1 MTRSKAASYNAVTNS
16 SRNLTFGDI
25 ALSQNMTRSVF
36 LGASAAFLTSLWLTP
51 SAALAQNAKPA
62 VKPAAKAAQKAAA
75 SHPIATIETVKGT
88 IKVKLYPEE
97 APNTVANF
105 ISLARKGFYNGLNF
119 HRVEPGFVI
128 QGGDPKGNGSG
139 GPGYSIKNEQNKLL
153 KHNRGAVAMANAGR
167 DTAGSQFYIVIEKP
181 APHLDSG
188 DYTIFGQVISGQ
200 ENAEKIQV
208 GDKIKKVTISGAK
221 TPYTPVKTGPER

>member
-1 MTRSKAASYNAVTNS
+1 LPQTLTRFA
-16 SRNLTFGDI
+16 
-25 ALSQNMTRSVF
+25 F
-36 LGASAAFLTSLWLTP
+36 LGASAAFFTSLSLMP
-51 SAALAQNAKPA
+51 STVLAQQTSKPS
-62 VKPAAKAAQKAAA
+62 KPAAKPAPKAAA
-75 SHPIATIETVKGT
+75 NPIATVETVKGT
-88 IKVKLYPEE
+88 IKVKLYPQE

-105 ISLARKGFYNGLNF
+105 ISLARKGFYNGLVF

-128 QGGDPKGNGSG
+128 QGGDPEGNGRG
-139 GPGYSIKNEQNKLL
+139 GPGYSIKNEPNKLL

-200 ENAEKIQV
+200 EAAEKIQV
-208 GDKIKKVTISGAK
+208 GDKITKVTISGAK
-221 TPYTPVKTGPER
+221 TPYTPVKTLPGR